1 MTFIIYSKTT
11 PSLCDLLRV
20 PYSTS
25 KYGPG
30 FLHYTRLVT
39 PLQPDI
45 TRRRIARQLA
55 LQIARQKKT
64 QDRSVFSHIHATLLV
79 TLSVGPSM
87 RPSVTQCEI
96 KPKSDLISISAPAHP
111 YVTDAVVN
119 TALLLMK

>member
-45 TRRRIARQLA
+45 TRRRRARQLA
-55 LQIARQKKT
+55 LQIARQKRRRNALFFMK
-64 QDRSVFSHIHATLLV
+64 
-79 TLSVGPSM
+79 
-87 RPSVTQCEI
+87 
-96 KPKSDLISISAPAHP
+96 SISMLVFVARDECVAE
-111 YVTDAVVN
+111 T
-119 TALLLMK
+119 LQK